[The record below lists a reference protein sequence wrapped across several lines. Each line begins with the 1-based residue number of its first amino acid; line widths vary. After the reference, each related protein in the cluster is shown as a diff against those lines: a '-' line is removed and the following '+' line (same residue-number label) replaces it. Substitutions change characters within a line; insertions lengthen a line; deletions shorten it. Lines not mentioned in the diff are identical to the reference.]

1 MNSKIKNDDYVFW
14 LMYNTSSYQN
24 IFNTYFKSDQ
34 FCNNSGQYGRMDEVQ
49 SHRC

>member
-1 MNSKIKNDDYVFW
+1 MNSKIKMMILVE
-14 LMYNTSSYQN
+14 YNTSSYSYQN